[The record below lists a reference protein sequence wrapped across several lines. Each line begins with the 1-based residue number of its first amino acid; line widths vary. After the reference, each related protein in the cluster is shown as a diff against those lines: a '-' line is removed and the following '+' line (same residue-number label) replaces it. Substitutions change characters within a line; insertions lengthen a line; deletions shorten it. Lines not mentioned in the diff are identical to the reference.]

1 MSLIGIIALVFSCV
15 LGLFLI
21 GVGILGAVDPYNE
34 VLWFVITTIV
44 AVAVLVGGIFLGV
57 ELTTGEAKTFIAS
70 FEAEKTTIEY
80 SINNDALSGLE
91 RVELVKLA
99 CELNGELAA
108 RKEKSTFWH
117 WVYFEKGI
125 YDNVEFID
133 LGGNGDGSQT

>member
-1 MSLIGIIALVFSCV
+1 MSLIGIIVLAFLCALVAFA
-15 LGLFLI
+15 I
-21 GVGILGAVDPYNE
+21 GMLVYTAADPYNE
-34 VLWFVITTIV
+34 VLWFVIITIV
-44 AVAVLVGGIFLGV
+44 AVAVLVGGIFLGI
-57 ELTTGEAKTFIAS
+57 ELTTGEARAFVAS
-70 FEAEKTTIEY
+70 FKAEKTTIEY

-133 LGGNGDGSQT
+133 FGGK